1 MTDIPRKILF
11 ICKGNWF
18 RSQIAEALY
27 NNLTDTQDAISAGTY
42 TGAPDE
48 PEGVQLSKVLTGG
61 NIFAVMDSHGFDLRQ
76 KTTTKLT
83 PELLASADIVVSM
96 AEEPYIPDFLK
107 NDSRV
112 IWWDIANP
120 PNVTRDFVEET
131 YQKLYTLVSDLIGAQ
146 RK

>member
-1 MTDIPRKILF
+1 MKTLF

-27 NNLTDTQDAISAGTY
+27 NHLTDTRDAISAGTY

-48 PEGVQLSKVLTGG
+48 PEGVQLSEVLTGG
-61 NIFAVMDSHGFDLRQ
+61 NIFAVMDSHGFDLRE
-76 KTTTKLT
+76 KRTTKLT
-83 PELLASADIVVSM
+83 PELLASADVVVSM

-120 PNVTRDFVEET
+120 PNVTREFVEET
-131 YQKLYTLVSDLIGAQ
+131 YQKLYMLVSDLI
-146 RK
+146 RKKE